1 MAVLD
6 DELLQDA
13 EDDARAVDYI
23 RKHLPQ
29 ELQEKFSE
37 EQLFYF
43 LDVIIEYYA
52 ESGVLDAVPDKDG
65 YIEIDEEAVAAHVA
79 KKAEKEGIGKFTVE
93 ELLFVVQ
100 AEMDYS
106 EEQNE
111 E

>member
-52 ESGVLDAVPDKDG
+52 ESGVLDAVSDKDG